1 MTELVAG
8 PARRSLL
15 LINHYW
21 RLACRPLCSC
31 PRLAKRA
38 VRVAVALLLAYLLLV
53 VALLPPLLRWGWPQL
68 AERLWQQPA
77 AVGSVL
83 FNPFDGSLR
92 LADLRLGAAEQ
103 PALQLDL
110 LQLQPAWWSSLLHQR
125 WVVERLQ
132 LDGVRA
138 EVQRQA
144 DGRLSID
151 WLWQNLAADEEPAT
165 PESAPPA
172 LLIRQLQLNAE
183 QLMWRDLAVA
193 PAVELVL
200 SPLQL
205 RLDHLSTVAGEQGQ
219 LQLQVARSGGGRL
232 QLNSHISLLPLAAD
246 GQLQFSGLPLAAGW
260 GYVAPVLNLQPLQG
274 RLGGSSAFKL
284 ALGAEL
290 QLQLTQ
296 LALAVDGLAVMAP
309 EQNTPLLQL
318 QRLQLADSQLD
329 LQRRQLQLGQLLLA
343 DGQLN
348 VAFAADGSSPW
359 LALLK
364 APPATASNP
373 APQVGAVAAPPAA
386 AAPPVAPAAPAE
398 PAAVWQLQLAAGQL
412 QRLAVNVSDRRMRQ
426 PLAITIAAI
435 DAELSARFGAE
446 QQLRLSQLKLRDSR
460 LGPLAKPPQFTLAE
474 LALDQAE
481 LDLVGQQLQLGNL
494 SLTRFSTA
502 LQRDAQGQ
510 WPLLAL
516 FQPQASPQPAAADA
530 KEKGKPWQLVLKQL
544 ALVDADLAVSDASMQ
559 PPLAYQWRQLQLQL
573 APLRWPLAGSSS
585 LNLRSGKASAGE
597 WQLQGPIDLAQQQG
611 ELGYRIEGMELAPL
625 QHFLSQALALQLAE
639 GKLYSNGQ
647 LQFDAATQPPKAR
660 LSGTASLGN
669 VRLLETEAQEQ
680 LVGWRQLRA
689 DGIALDSNPFS
700 LKIATI
706 KLRKPEAKVVVFSDR
721 TTNLGRL
728 APAPAV
734 APTTTV
740 EAPPPAVD
748 RDAGALVQVERMEV
762 TDGAVDFADLS
773 LILPFATRIH
783 EFNGLVSGISSAAAT
798 RASLQLEGQVAEYG
812 EARVSGEL
820 APAAPKQFSDVQVQ
834 FRNLALSPLSP
845 YTATFA
851 GRTIAAG
858 RLNLDLQ
865 YRVENGKLNSE
876 NAIVLRGLKLG
887 DTVDSTLASNL
898 PLDLALALLTDSEGQ
913 IDITLPVGGDVDSPE
928 FSYGQV
934 VGQAMTTLLTNVI
947 TSPFRA
953 LGNLF
958 GDGRKL
964 PEQVGFLPGRSQ
976 LSSSQ
981 REQVLNLGDALL
993 AKPEL
998 QLQVR
1003 GAFDPQL
1010 DLQALRQAGL
1020 RAAVASYQDM
1030 ELGGVE
1036 RFSPLPLGDG
1046 RSQYALEQLLLQAQG
1061 EAALAEVAAA
1071 FAETHGRAPE
1081 PVGLIGSELGQASVD
1096 ADYYR
1101 LISERLLPLQA
1112 VSDADLQQL
1121 AQARAEAVVAA
1132 MTAAGLPA
1140 TRVAVDSQIEQKK
1153 AANAGEAQDP
1163 LINVGLK
1170 LDLVKAG

>member
-15 LINHYW
+15 LMGHYW
-21 RLACRPLCSC
+21 RLARRPLCSC
-31 PRLAKRA
+31 PPLLKRA
-38 VRVAVALLLAYLLLV
+38 VRLAVSLLLAYLLLM
-53 VALLPPLLRWGWPQL
+53 VALLPPLLRWGWPHL

-77 AVGSVL
+77 SVGMVL
-83 FNPFDGSLR
+83 FNPIDGSLR

-110 LQLQPAWWSSLLHQR
+110 LQLQPAWWASLWQQR

-132 LDGVRA
+132 LDGLRA
-138 EVQRQA
+138 EVERLA

-151 WLWQNLAADEEPAT
+151 WLWQNLAAAEAPAT
-165 PESAPPA
+165 PDAEPPA

-183 QLMWRDLAVA
+183 QLIWRDLAVA

-200 SPLQL
+200 APLQL
-205 RLDHLSTVAGEQGQ
+205 NVEDLSTVAGEQGQ
-219 LQLQVARSGGGRL
+219 LQLQLARSGGGRL
-232 QLNSHISLLPLAAD
+232 QLDSRVGLQPLAAE
-246 GQLQFSGLPLAAGW
+246 GQLQFSGLPLAAAW
-260 GYVAPVLNLQPLQG
+260 GYLAPFLELQPLQG
-274 RLGGSSAFKL
+274 QLGGSSRFSL
-284 ALGAEL
+284 ALAAEL

-296 LALAVDGLAVMAP
+296 LALAVDGLALMAP
-309 EQNTPLLQL
+309 EQQQPLLQL
-318 QRLQLADSQLD
+318 QQLRLADSQLD
-329 LQRRQLQLGQLLLA
+329 LQQQQVQLGQLLLA

-348 VAFAADGSSPW
+348 VDFAADGSSPW
-359 LALLK
+359 LGLIK
-364 APPATASNP
+364 APPAPAGSSAAEADAALANNP
-373 APQVGAVAAPPAA
+373 DSG
-386 AAPPVAPAAPAE
+386 
-398 PAAVWQLQLAAGQL
+398 WQLQLAAGQL

-426 PLAITIAAI
+426 PLAVAIAAI

-446 QQLRLSQLKLRDSR
+446 QQLKLSKLKLRDNR
-460 LGPLAKPPQFTLAE
+460 LGPLAKPPQLTLAE

-481 LDLVGQQLQLGNL
+481 LDLAGRKLQLGSL
-494 SLTRFSTA
+494 SLTRLATA
-502 LQRDAQGQ
+502 LQRDGQGR

-516 FQPQASPQPAAADA
+516 FQPQAGSQPAAVAA
-530 KEKGKPWQLVLKQL
+530 EETNPWQLVLNQL
-544 ALVDADLAVSDASMQ
+544 ALVDADLAVSDASIQ

-573 APLRWPLAGSSS
+573 APLRWPLAGSST
-585 LNLRSGKASAGE
+585 LNLKSGKASAGE
-597 WQLQGPIDLAQQQG
+597 WQLQGQIDLAQQQG

-647 LQFDAATQPPKAR
+647 LQFDAAAQPPKAR
-660 LSGTASLGN
+660 VSGTASLGN

-689 DGIALDSNPFS
+689 DGIALDSQPFS

-728 APAPAV
+728 APATPAAPAATPAV
-734 APTTTV
+734 A
-740 EAPPPAVD
+740 
-748 RDAGALVQVERMEV
+748 RDAGALVQVERLEV
-762 TDGAVDFADLS
+762 SDGALDFADLS

-783 EFNGLVSGISSAAAT
+783 EFNGLVSGISSAPAT

-820 APAAPKQFSDVQVQ
+820 VPAAPKQFSDIQVQ

-865 YRVENGKLNSE
+865 YRVEQGKLDSE

-887 DTVDSTLASNL
+887 DTVDGTLASNL

-934 VGQAMTTLLTNVI
+934 IGQAMKTLLTNVI

-953 LGNLF
+953 LGNLL

-1010 DLQALRQAGL
+1010 DRLALQQAGL
-1020 RAAVASYQDM
+1020 RTAVAHYQEM

-1046 RSQYALEQLLLQAQG
+1046 RSQYALEQLLLKAQG
-1061 EAALAEVAAA
+1061 EAALTEVAAA
-1071 FAETHGRAPE
+1071 FAEANGRAPE
-1081 PVGLIGSELGQASVD
+1081 PIGLIGSELGRASVD

-1101 LISERLLPLQA
+1101 LISERLLPLQQ
-1112 VSDADLQQL
+1112 VSEGELQQL
-1121 AQARAEAVVAA
+1121 ARARAEAVVAA

-1140 TRVAVDSQIEQKK
+1140 TRVAVDPQIEQKT
-1153 AANAGEAQDP
+1153 ADAAGEAQDP

-1170 LDLVKAG
+1170 LDLAKAG

>member
-15 LINHYW
+15 LMGHYW

-31 PRLAKRA
+31 PRL
-38 VRVAVALLLAYLLLV
+38 VRRVVRLAVALLLAYLLLV

-77 AVGSVL
+77 SVGMVL
-83 FNPFDGSLR
+83 FNPIDGSLQ
-92 LADLRLGAAEQ
+92 LADLRLGTVEQ

-110 LQLQPAWWSSLLHQR
+110 LQLQPAWWGSLWQQR
-125 WVVERLQ
+125 WVVERLKI
-132 LDGVRA
+132 DGLRA
-138 EVQRQA
+138 EAQRLA
-144 DGRLSID
+144 DGRISID
-151 WLWQNLAADEEPAT
+151 WLWQNLAAAEAPSTPAS
-165 PESAPPA
+165 EPPA

-183 QLMWRDLAVA
+183 QLTWRDLAVA

-200 SPLQL
+200 APLQL
-205 RLDHLSTVAGEQGQ
+205 NIADLSTVAGELGQVQ
-219 LQLQVARSGGGRL
+219 LQLARNGGGRL
-232 QLNSHISLLPLAAD
+232 QLESRLGLLPVAAE
-246 GQLQFSGLPLAAGW
+246 GKLEFSGLPLAAGW
-260 GYVAPVLNLQPLQG
+260 GYFAPFLALQTPQG
-274 RLGGSSAFKL
+274 QLGGSSAFKL
-284 ALGAEL
+284 EIAAEL

-296 LALAVDGLAVMAP
+296 LALAVDGLALMAS
-309 EQNTPLLQL
+309 EQQPLLQL
-318 QRLQLADSQLD
+318 QQLRLVDSQLD
-329 LQRRQLQLGQLLLA
+329 LQRQQLQLGQLLLA

-348 VAFAADGSSPW
+348 VDFAADGRSPW
-359 LALLK
+359 LALFK
-364 APPATASNP
+364 TPPATASSS
-373 APQVGAVAAPPAA
+373 AVEVDAVQQDKP
-386 AAPPVAPAAPAE
+386 E
-398 PAAVWQLQLAAGQL
+398 PGWQLQLAAGQL

-426 PLAITIAAI
+426 PLAVTIAAI
-435 DAELSARFGAE
+435 DAELSARFGVE
-446 QQLRLSQLKLRDSR
+446 QQLRLSKLTLRDNR
-460 LGPLAKPPQFTLAE
+460 LGPLAKPPQVTLAE

-481 LDLVGQQLQLGNL
+481 MDLAGRNLQLG
-494 SLTRFSTA
+494 SLKLTCLATA

-510 WPLLAL
+510 WPVLAL
-516 FQPQASPQPAAADA
+516 FQPLAGAEPAAVDA
-530 KEKGKPWQLVLKQL
+530 GEGAPWQLALKQL
-544 ALVDADLAVSDASMQ
+544 ALVEAELGVSDASVQ

-573 APLRWPLAGSSS
+573 APLRWPLAGSSA
-585 LNLRSGKASAGE
+585 LNLTSGKASAGE
-597 WQLQGPIDLAQQQG
+597 WQLQGQIDLAQQRG
-611 ELGYRIEGMELAPL
+611 DLGYRIEGMELAPL

-647 LQFDAATQPPKAR
+647 LQFDAATQPPTAR

-689 DGIALDSNPFS
+689 DGIALDSSPFS

-728 APAPAV
+728 APTTPAAEPAATPAV
-734 APTTTV
+734 A
-740 EAPPPAVD
+740 
-748 RDAGALVQVERMEV
+748 RDAGAVVQVERMEV
-762 TDGAVDFADLS
+762 SDGAVDFADLS
-773 LILPFATRIH
+773 LILPFSTRIH
-783 EFNGLVSGISSAAAT
+783 EFNGVVSGISSAAAT

-820 APAAPKQFSDVQVQ
+820 VPAAPKVFSDVQVQ

-865 YRVENGKLNSE
+865 YRVEKGRLKSE

-913 IDITLPVGGDVDSPE
+913 IDIALPVRGDVDSPE
-928 FSYGQV
+928 FNYGQV
-934 VGQAMTTLLTNVI
+934 IGQAMTTLLTNVI

-998 QLQVR
+998 RLQVR

-1010 DLQALRQAGL
+1010 DRLALQHARLRT
-1020 RAAVASYQDM
+1020 AVAHYQEM

-1061 EAALAEVAAA
+1061 EAALTAVAAA
-1071 FAETHGRAPE
+1071 FAEANGRAPE
-1081 PVGLIGSELGQASVD
+1081 PIGLIGSELGKASVD

-1101 LISERLLPLQA
+1101 LISERLLPLQQ
-1112 VSDADLQQL
+1112 VSEGELQQL
-1121 AQARAEAVVAA
+1121 AKARAEAVVAA
-1132 MTAAGLPA
+1132 ITAAGLPA
-1140 TRVAVDSQIEQKK
+1140 VQVVVEGQIEQKT
-1153 AANAGEAQDP
+1153 AAVAGEAQDP

-1170 LDLVKAG
+1170 LDLATAG